1 MRIRQAL
8 NRLSFEKDLVKNH
21 EVSAVV
27 VRQND
32 RLVLNPIRFLP
43 FKRDLPAAEFI
54 LQSVLIDHF
63 IMSLPKFAVHL
74 HAHTDDLE
82 GLLFINEFA
91 HRSEERRVGKEC
103 RSRWETY

>member
-1 MRIRQAL
+1 
-8 NRLSFEKDLVKNH
+8 
-21 EVSAVV
+21 
-27 VRQND
+27 
-32 RLVLNPIRFLP
+32 

-91 HRSEERRVGKEC
+91 HTPGSLSLKLPLILSQHADRATLPKQNGGDAARLPLRSPDHHAADAGSDQPCDGE
-103 RSRWETY
+103 